1 MNKIFANLPF
11 DMIREILLYD
21 THYVIR
27 NKKLICINK
36 IPETDYR
43 FTLYANV
50 PRIVN
55 QNTNSWTI
63 IMGTNKRYILW
74 HRLKPNETWEYSY
87 VVFSR
92 DPHTN
97 MMRTIPDYDT
107 IISI

>member
-1 MNKIFANLPF
+1 MHKIFSKLPF

-27 NKKLICINK
+27 NKKLICINQ

-43 FTLYANV
+43 FTLYTNV
-50 PRIVN
+50 PRILKQHENNWSV
-55 QNTNSWTI
+55 
-63 IMGTNKRYILW
+63 IMGTNKRYVLV
-74 HRLKPNETWEYSY
+74 HRIKQNETWEYSY

-97 MMRTIPDYDT
+97 MMRTIPEYET